1 LVNFLVALV
10 DLERI
15 RCEIVAAHQPTAVT
29 DGGFRSIP
37 RGEQVRR
44 ILLLLILLAV
54 SASAYA
60 SVSLGEIEVRSFLN
74 QPLQAQF
81 RAEGA
86 VLADGEVEVR
96 VASEDAYRRAGLQR
110 ATIPADLNVEVQ
122 GTGTSRVIRLTTMRP
137 VREPYLGL
145 LLEVRWPAGR
155 LLREFTILLDPPVAF
170 APERSAAPVIT
181 RAPEPVAE
189 VPPPVVRTERPAP
202 ASSYTVRRGD
212 TLSAIVN
219 RQGYTGVTSQQ
230 AMLAILDANPQA
242 FIGGNINQLR
252 ADAEL
257 RLPDQSEVASYGRQE
272 ALQEVRRQTAE
283 WRERTAPTP
292 PPAVAEAA
300 PAPEPQPVAPP
311 EAAALPPSDPLPV
324 AESEPATDLAA
335 ATETA
340 VPSEIVEEET
350 AASISESET
359 AVADAEVMDRL
370 EILGEDELE
379 PTMTASAGTQVIE
392 EALLSQQVA
401 MRELRDELSTLRTD
415 LAERDQL
422 ISVMNSEL
430 AQLEERMQVL
440 REQRGED
447 ALRGGTDAAALHERL
462 LADPLLLLLAAT
474 SMLLFLLLLVSLFR
488 PRRAEST
495 ADVHMPAGYGA
506 AAESARVAPAM
517 EREPL
522 ASKSGGAH
530 PGATTAVAAGAG
542 AAAAAAAAAS
552 AKRDERTPVSL
563 GSPPQHIDVSDEPK
577 AEDILAD
584 VDLYLAYGM
593 NDQAI
598 TALENAIRA
607 GRDDP
612 EYRVRLIEAYAASD
626 DGDAVRREAE
636 ALREQLGP
644 DQHALRERVAAAE
657 ARVQDPDSAGGGAAD
672 PGAGD
677 EAAGPDAA
685 GNALEFDLYD
695 ETGKTSRAE
704 EAGSGAGG
712 SEGQPGQGPLRFDL
726 DDTKDDSS
734 TGRKP
739 AGDDGEADEFPELT
753 LPELEPL
760 DQDGP
765 RGMGAGSDSDT
776 SENGMKLSLAEAF
789 VEMGDRE
796 GALSL
801 LEEILPTATEAQK
814 AKVEAIRRQIE
825 GSDG

>member
-1 LVNFLVALV
+1 M
-10 DLERI
+10 
-15 RCEIVAAHQPTAVT
+15 
-29 DGGFRSIP
+29 
-37 RGEQVRR
+37 RR

-60 SVSLGEIEVRSFLN
+60 NVSLGEIEVRSFLN

-86 VLADGEVEVR
+86 VLAGDDVEVR

-110 ATIPADLNVEVQ
+110 ATIPADLNIEVQ
-122 GTGTSRVIRLTTMRP
+122 GTGASRVIRLTTMRP

-145 LLEVRWPAGR
+145 LLEVRWAAGR
-155 LLREFTILLDPPVAF
+155 VLREFTILLDPPVAF

-181 RAPEPVAE
+181 RAPEPVVRD
-189 VPPPVVRTERPAP
+189 VPPPVARTERPPAP
-202 ASSYTVRRGD
+202 AGSYTVRRGD

-219 RQGYTGVTSQQ
+219 RQGYTGVTIQQ

-252 ADAEL
+252 AGAEL

-272 ALQEVRRQTAE
+272 ALQEVRRQTSE

-292 PPAVAEAA
+292 PPAVAEAV
-300 PAPEPQPVAPP
+300 PAPRPQPVASP
-311 EAAALPPSDPLPV
+311 EVAAPPPSDPLPV
-324 AESEPATDLAA
+324 AEPAEPEAATDLAA
-335 ATETA
+335 ATEAA
-340 VPSEIVEEET
+340 VPSEIVEDET
-350 AASISESET
+350 AASVAEAET

-370 EILGEDELE
+370 EILGEDAFE
-379 PTMTASAGTQVIE
+379 PTVIAGAGTQVIE

-422 ISVMNSEL
+422 INLMNSEL
-430 AQLEERMQVL
+430 AQLEERLQVL
-440 REQRGED
+440 REQRGEG
-447 ALRGGTDAAALHERL
+447 ALGVGNTPAALHERL

-488 PRRAEST
+488 SRGSESA
-495 ADVHMPAGYGA
+495 ADVHMPTAYRAPAGP
-506 AAESARVAPAM
+506 ARVAPVM
-517 EREPL
+517 KQEGPV
-522 ASKSGGAH
+522 SKTGGTH
-530 PGATTAVAAGAG
+530 PGATTAVAAGVG
-542 AAAAAAAAAS
+542 AATGAAAAAS

-563 GSPPQHIDVSDEPK
+563 GSPPQYIDVSDDPK
-577 AEDILAD
+577 VEDILAD

-598 TALENAIRA
+598 TALESAIRD

-636 ALREQLGP
+636 ALRDQLGP
-644 DQHALRERVAAAE
+644 DQQALRERVEAAE
-657 ARVQDPDSAGGGAAD
+657 ARVLGPDSAGGGAAD
-672 PGAGD
+672 PGEAE
-677 EAAGPDAA
+677 EAAGPDDA
-685 GNALEFDLYD
+685 GNVLEFDLSD

-704 EAGSGAGG
+704 EADSGAGG
-712 SEGQPGQGPLRFDL
+712 SEGEPDRGPLRFDL
-726 DDTKDDSS
+726 DATQDDSS
-734 TGRKP
+734 TGRES
-739 AGDDGEADEFPELT
+739 AGDNGEADELPELT
-753 LPELEPL
+753 LPELEPM
-760 DQDGP
+760 DQDRP
-765 RGMGAGSDSDT
+765 TDMESLSDSDT

-801 LEEILPTATEAQK
+801 LEEILPTATDVQK
-814 AKVEAIRRQIE
+814 AKLEAIRRQIE